1 MLWYPTVL
9 FKFTYPLS
17 FFSHE
22 LIYIHYAKSINFF
35 GLILQC
41 HNIHTIDFNDIY
53 NLVETC
59 IYICHICLCWRCTQ
73 VVSDRWPDVILSC
86 RTLPMQ
92 GDLILFITGA
102 GSARQYLQVAV
113 LALLVLR
120 PLLVPNALVCN
131 ELNYWAGRYVCA
143 PCAAN
148 LGIRISW
155 RLPCLGGNLARRKK
169 KIRQLIIFFIIVCIL
184 WHCNINP
191 KKFILLT

>member
-22 LIYIHYAKSINFF
+22 LIYIHYVRSINFF

-59 IYICHICLCWRCTQ
+59 VYICHICLCWRCP
-73 VVSDRWPDVILSC
+73 V
-86 RTLPMQ
+86 LP
-92 GDLILFITGA
+92 GDLILFISGA
-102 GSARQYLQVAV
+102 GSTLQCLLVAV

-120 PLLVPNALVCN
+120 PLSVPNALVCN
-131 ELNYWAGRYVCA
+131 ELNYWAGRYICA

-148 LGIRISW
+148 LGIRIGW
-155 RLPCLGGNLARRKK
+155 HLPCLGDDLARQMKR
-169 KIRQLIIFFIIVCIL
+169 
-184 WHCNINP
+184 
-191 KKFILLT
+191 